1 LTKSLKQFCRP
12 AKERIVQRTG
22 QRIGSASCIARG
34 APVREAC
41 ASGREAARIAPAPA
55 RSLSMKDTLRP
66 GVSRTN
72 RVTVDRDRTIG
83 FMGEEAR
90 VYATPRLISDIEMTC
105 RNLMIEHLDE
115 GEDSVGVEVALK
127 HLAATLMG
135 STVEITVNV
144 TAVDRRKVVFE
155 VAAKDELD
163 QISAGTHTRFVVALD
178 KRVEAL
184 RAKTAKLAALKA

>member
-1 LTKSLKQFCRP
+1 LSKSLEQFCGP
-12 AKERIVQRTG
+12 AKERIVQRIVERRATH
-22 QRIGSASCIARG
+22 RA
-34 APVREAC
+34 APHPLREAC
-41 ASGREAARIAPAPA
+41 ASGPQAARIATAPS

-66 GVSRTN
+66 GVSRTS
-72 RVTVDRDRTIG
+72 RITVDRDRTIG

-144 TAVDRRKVVFE
+144 TEVDRRKVVFE
-155 VAAKDELD
+155 VAAKDEID

>member
-1 LTKSLKQFCRP
+1 LTKSLEQFCRP
-12 AKERIVQRTG
+12 AKERIVQRPA
-22 QRIGSASCIARG
+22 RPFARG
-34 APVREAC
+34 LRFRPSGGKDRAAPL
-41 ASGREAARIAPAPA
+41 

-66 GVSRTN
+66 GVSRTS
-72 RVTVDRDRTIG
+72 RVTIDRDRTIG

-105 RNLMIEHLDE
+105 RTLMIEHCDE

-135 STVEITVNV
+135 STVEIIVTV
-144 TAVDRRKVVFE
+144 TAVDRRKVVFD
-155 VAAKDELD
+155 VSAKDEID
-163 QISAGTHTRFVVALD
+163 QISAGTHTRFVVNLD